1 MTGLMIPLTTEFT
14 MFVNAAPITTATA
27 RSTTLPRIRKA
38 LKPASTLS
46 FFFSLTTEPF
56 FACAEHGA
64 NGSESYGSPGA
75 ACPIDPHL
83 TVN

>member
-1 MTGLMIPLTTEFT
+1 

-46 FFFSLTTEPF
+46 FFSLIAEPF
-56 FACAEHGA
+56 YTGAEHGA

-75 ACPIDPHL
+75 VCPIGRHFE
-83 TVN
+83 VN